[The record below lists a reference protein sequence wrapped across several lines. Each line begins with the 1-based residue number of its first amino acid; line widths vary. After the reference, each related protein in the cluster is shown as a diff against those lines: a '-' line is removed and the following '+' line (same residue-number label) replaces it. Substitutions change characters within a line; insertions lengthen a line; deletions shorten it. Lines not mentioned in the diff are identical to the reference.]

1 MPNNVT
7 DNVIDNVTDNV
18 SPLARRLADTHDV
31 DLSAL
36 AKNPDDKITAR
47 SVLEHLSATEPARRR
62 GEVSPTSG
70 TGPNTEAITEAV
82 SETASVAPSAQTE
95 SSGTVAEQ
103 PTVFPEQ
110 VPEASLAQAADPA
123 LERTRAQLQAT
134 VQVHQQA
141 IMQVGS
147 LRQRNNALEHE
158 TERLRAA
165 EAQAQAELQRLAEQK
180 AQLERDLERSKSGTF
195 SWLKKLIS

>member
-1 MPNNVT
+1 MTN
-7 DNVIDNVTDNV
+7 NVTDNV

-36 AKNPDDKITAR
+36 AKGPEDKITAR
-47 SVLEHLSATEPARRR
+47 SVLEHLSETDPAKRRSESSLLPETEPD
-62 GEVSPTSG
+62 VKNT
-70 TGPNTEAITEAV
+70 TGNT
-82 SETASVAPSAQTE
+82 SETAAVIADIQTDLE
-95 SSGTVAEQ
+95 NE
-103 PTVFPEQ
+103 PEQ
-110 VPEASLAQAADPA
+110 IYTPEAPRVPAAADQA

-134 VQVHQQA
+134 AQVHQQA

-147 LRQRNNALEHE
+147 LRERNSALERE
-158 TERLRAA
+158 AERLRAA

-180 AQLERDLERSKSGTF
+180 AQLERDLERSKSGAF